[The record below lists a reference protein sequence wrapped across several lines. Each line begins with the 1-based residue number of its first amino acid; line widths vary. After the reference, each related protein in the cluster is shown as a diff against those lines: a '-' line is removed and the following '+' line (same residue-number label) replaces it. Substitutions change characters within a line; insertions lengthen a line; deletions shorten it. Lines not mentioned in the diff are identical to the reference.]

1 MNLKK
6 AIENKD
12 LESFIK
18 DREAEK
24 GNKKAFNSTLA
35 SMVGKSK
42 VTQASSGQDEDDNYS
57 DTQTP

>member
-18 DREAEK
+18 DREEEK
-24 GNKKAFNSTLA
+24 GDKKSFDFTLA
-35 SMVGKSK
+35 SMIGKSK
-42 VTQASSGQDEDDNYS
+42 AAQTSSGQDEDENCS